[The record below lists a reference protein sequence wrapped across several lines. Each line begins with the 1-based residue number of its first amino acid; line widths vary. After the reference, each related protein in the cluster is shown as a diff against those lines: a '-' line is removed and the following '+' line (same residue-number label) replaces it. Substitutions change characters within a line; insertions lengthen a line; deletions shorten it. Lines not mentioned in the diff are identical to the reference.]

1 MSMTDELLGE
11 RSVTQLAEMLVAA
24 DPGSSFA
31 TTRQA
36 ASQLE
41 SLTLS
46 ERARAVARAIL
57 RDVSD
62 DRDHLSRVV
71 RSALQN
77 DEFEGWVLWPVG
89 LAASWSAV
97 GAGSTAAF
105 DNGMDL
111 MRELTP
117 RMTSEFAI
125 RPLLLH
131 DLERGI
137 SHMREWSN
145 DPNWHVRRLAS
156 EGSRPLLPWGERLP
170 LLVQDPAPTRPILDA
185 LYDDPEES
193 VRRSVANHLND
204 HSRAHP
210 EFTVSLVRGWQD
222 QGGTHVERTSRHAL
236 RTLVKRGDVG
246 ALALLGFPPAQVR
259 VSPIHLSATAVPPGG
274 AVRFGAEVTNTGDD
288 PANLVIDYVLS
299 FPDSRGRERSKVFKI
314 TQRELKPG
322 ESTRLETGHSF
333 KAITTRKYY
342 PGNYAI
348 ALQVNGVPHERAEFT
363 ITDETSEEK

>member
-1 MSMTDELLGE
+1 M
-11 RSVTQLAEMLVAA
+11 
-24 DPGSSFA
+24 
-31 TTRQA
+31 
-36 ASQLE
+36 
-41 SLTLS
+41 
-46 ERARAVARAIL
+46 
-57 RDVSD
+57 
-62 DRDHLSRVV
+62 
-71 RSALQN
+71 
-77 DEFEGWVLWPVG
+77 LWPVG

-97 GAGSTAAF
+97 DAGSAAAF

-117 RMTSEFAI
+117 QMTSEFAI

-131 DLERGI
+131 DLERGLG
-137 SHMREWSN
+137 HMREWTN

-170 LLVQDPAPTRPILDA
+170 LLVSDPSPTRPILDA

-210 EFTVSLVRGWQD
+210 EFTVSVVQAWRD

-236 RTLVKRGDVG
+236 RTLVKRGDAG
-246 ALALLGFPPAQVR
+246 ALALLGFPPARVR
-259 VSPIHLSATAVPPGG
+259 VSPILLSDTEVVAGG
-274 AVRFGAEVTNTGDD
+274 AVRFGAEVTNVGEG

-299 FPDSRGRERSKVFKI
+299 FPDARGRERSKVFKI
-314 TQRELKPG
+314 TQRSLQPG
-322 ESTRLETGHSF
+322 EVTQVETGHSF

-342 PGNYAI
+342 PGSYAL
-348 ALQVNGVPHERAEFT
+348 ALQVNGVPHERVEFT
-363 ITDETSEEK
+363 VADSTTEEK